1 MKNLS
6 PTTIQKIE
14 EALREGNKIQAIK
27 IYKEATD
34 EGLLESKEAIE
45 SWNLSAQ
52 DDAQLWQDK
61 FYAPKEKEISE
72 TEIQEKVRE
81 YVQDGQKIEAIKW
94 IKTLKKWS
102 LKEAKDYVEAQESHK
117 QSVVFL
123 PPPKQENP
131 FIDKKGKEEY
141 NLSAT
146 SFENT
151 ESAQLPEF
159 QQTTHKEGRIDMRI
173 SPLTEI
179 QESANKEKPFIVNFL
194 IALILTILIFAVY
207 RALS

>member
-6 PTTIQKIE
+6 PTTIQQIE
-14 EALREGNKIQAIK
+14 EALRKGNKIQAIK

-34 EGLLESKEAIE
+34 ESLLESKEAIE

-52 DDAQLWQDK
+52 DDAELWRDK
-61 FYAPKEKEISE
+61 FYTHEEKEISE

-102 LKEAKDYVEAQESHK
+102 LKEAKDYVDAQESHK
-117 QSVVFL
+117 QSAVFL
-123 PPPKQENP
+123 PSQKQENP
-131 FIDKKGKEEY
+131 FIDKKEKEED

-151 ESAQLPEF
+151 ENVPLPEF
-159 QQTTHKEGRIDMRI
+159 QQTT
-173 SPLTEI
+173 
-179 QESANKEKPFIVNFL
+179 
-194 IALILTILIFAVY
+194 
-207 RALS
+207 